1 MAKLTRKQRKNAVIK
16 EKIRE
21 LIRLR
26 RSNVLESNNNLSK
39 YMAYFNFFRVK
50 EYLSLNKNKDI
61 NKAIKELKSKIK

>member
-26 RSNVLESNNNLSK
+26 RSNVLESNDNLSK

>member
-1 MAKLTRKQRKNAVIK
+1 MAKLTRKQRRNALIK

-26 RSNVLESNNNLSK
+26 RSNVLESNDNLSK
-39 YMAYFNFFRVK
+39 YMAYFNFFIVK

>member
-1 MAKLTRKQRKNAVIK
+1 MTKLTRKQRKNAVIK

-26 RSNVLESNNNLSK
+26 RSNVLESNDNLSK
-39 YMAYFNFFRVK
+39 YMAYFNFFTVK

>member
-26 RSNVLESNNNLSK
+26 RSNVLESNDNLSK
-39 YMAYFNFFRVK
+39 YMAYFNFFTVK